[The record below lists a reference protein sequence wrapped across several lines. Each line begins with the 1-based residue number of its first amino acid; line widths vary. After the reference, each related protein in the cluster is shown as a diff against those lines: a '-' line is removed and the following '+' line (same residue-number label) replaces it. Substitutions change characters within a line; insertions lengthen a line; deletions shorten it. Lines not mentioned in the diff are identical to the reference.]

1 MHSFEILHKEKGE
14 ICLRNA
20 EPVFFL
26 IDQASV
32 SVHMQVDYLCPTTHF
47 LLL

>member
-1 MHSFEILHKEKGE
+1 MRSFEILHTEKGE

-26 IDQASV
+26 IDQESV
-32 SVHMQVDYLCPTTHF
+32 SVHVQVDYLCHTTHF